1 MFEYTLTLFACDPVY
16 SSVLTPMHNFTSFGT
31 SSEARKVRICMSI
44 YTLKITISLMWL
56 LLTGTQVVKCDW
68 THGKMLGKQY

>member
-1 MFEYTLTLFACDPVY
+1 MFEYTFDLFDCDAVY
-16 SSVLTPMHNFTSFGT
+16 SSVLAPMHNFTSFGT

-56 LLTGTQVVKCDW
+56 LLAGTKVVKRNW
-68 THGKMLGKQY
+68 THGKMLGIQ